1 MQPLS
6 RRRFLG
12 LGLGGA
18 AGAVLAGCG
27 ADAPAGTGPST
38 GLTGTTAGGKT
49 TITTAVYAKNHASS
63 PLFWQRF
70 APAGITVE
78 VKPVASAAEVQQ
90 GLEAGQL
97 DFGLMGV
104 YNTNIAAVTTGINSK
119 IVGMIAREGIGLIGS
134 VERGVA
140 SVADLEGRRVGVPP
154 PGVQVLILNYL
165 LEQTGLKLGRDV
177 EGIPVEY
184 ADHPTA
190 LARGDVDAYIGTE
203 PLCTQSVV
211 TGVGQR
217 LSEVYDT
224 PIGDLNTAMWASP
237 AMLEQPDL
245 CRAATLMQKQAAEY
259 LTPGGTNDKEVWQ
272 ELLVTQFGYT
282 EEIYAAVLDN
292 VGAEWRFGEER
303 VAQFEGAGR
312 VLVDQGAIGEQ
323 PDYESLYARE
333 YWDV

>member
-18 AGAVLAGCG
+18 AGALIAGCG
-27 ADAPAGTGPST
+27 TDTPAATGPST
-38 GLTGTTAGGKT
+38 GSSTTLASGNT

-70 APAGITVE
+70 APAGLTVE

-90 GLEAGQL
+90 GLESGQL

-140 SVADLEGRRVGVPP
+140 SVADLGGRRVGVPP
-154 PGVQVLILNYL
+154 PGAQVLILNYL
-165 LEQTGLKLGRDV
+165 LEEAGLKLGRDV
-177 EGIPVEY
+177 EGIPVEF

-190 LARGDVDAYIGTE
+190 LAGDDIDAYIGTE

-224 PIGDLNTAMWASP
+224 PIGDLNTAMWAAP
-237 AMLEQPDL
+237 AMLEQPEL

-259 LTPGGTNDKEVWQ
+259 LTPGRTNDKEVWHD
-272 ELLVTQFGYT
+272 LLVTQFGYT
-282 EEIYAAVLDN
+282 EEIYEAVLDN
-292 VGAEWRFGEER
+292 VGAEWRFDEER

-312 VLVDQGAIGEQ
+312 ILVEQGASREQ